1 MSLTQEERDAVV
13 AFRFEKAQRTL
24 EQAIGNYN
32 MGYVETTANRLYYAA
47 YYAASA
53 LLIKHGLIANTHNG
67 VKAMLGLNFIKTGII
82 SREMGKLYN
91 RLFNCRL
98 TGDYED
104 NFDLEMDYVEPMI
117 EPTKQF
123 IDCVKDL
130 LEGKKSLSK

>member
-13 AFRFEKAQRTL
+13 AYRTEKAQRTL
-24 EQAIGNYN
+24 QQAIGNYK

-53 LLIKHGLIANTHNG
+53 LLIKHGLTAHTHNG
-67 VKAMLGLNFIKTGII
+67 VKAMLGQNFIKTGIL
-82 SREMGKLYN
+82 SPDMGKLYN

-104 NFDLEMDYVEPMI
+104 NYELDMDYIKPLI

-123 IDCVKDL
+123 VSAIENLIKGSGV
-130 LEGKKSLSK
+130 EP

>member
-13 AFRFEKAQRTL
+13 TYRIDKAVRTL
-24 EQAIGNYN
+24 EQALGNYK

-53 LLIKHGLIANTHNG
+53 LLIKQGCQANTHSG
-67 VKAMLGLNFIKTGII
+67 VKAMLGQNFIKTGKL
-82 SREMGKLYN
+82 SREAGKLYN

-104 NFDLEMDYVEPMI
+104 NYDLEMDDVRPLVEPTQAFI
-117 EPTKQF
+117 E
-123 IDCVKDL
+123 DVKRL
-130 LEGKKSLSK
+130 ILE

>member
-13 AFRFEKAQRTL
+13 TFRIEKALHTL
-24 EQAIGNYN
+24 EQAIGNFN

-47 YYAASA
+47 YYAVTA
-53 LLIKHGLIANTHNG
+53 LLIKKGIFANTHNG
-67 VKAMLGLNFIKTGII
+67 VKAMFGQHLIKTGII
-82 SREMGKLYN
+82 NHDMGRLYN

-104 NFDLEMDYVEPMI
+104 NYDLEMDYIEPLI

-123 IDCVKDL
+123 IRKIKEIVDDDN
-130 LEGKKSLSK
+130 

>member
-13 AFRFEKAQRTL
+13 AFRIEKSQRTL
-24 EQAIGNYN
+24 EQAIGNFK

-47 YYAASA
+47 YYAVTA
-53 LLIKHGLIANTHNG
+53 LLIKKGFTANTHNG
-67 VKAMLGLNFIKTGII
+67 VKAMFGQNFIKTGII
-82 SREMGKLYN
+82 NHDMGKLYN

-104 NFDLEMDYVEPMI
+104 NYDLEMDYVEPMI

-123 IDCVKDL
+123 IRNIKEI
-130 LEGKKSLSK
+130 LENSK